1 MYLEFAATSVLDND
15 LTLGN
20 RLCSGRAVDREVARL
35 AGDLEAFAG
44 LREDCPDAGDLKRF
58 DRQEHRTIGVSQL
71 EVVDD
76 GACWSVRRDL
86 GNTTALLLTRR
97 PLGKHSMSED
107 LLREGLLREPF
118 VSLDRSDLRR
128 QVVVRPGAV
137 ARESWVL
144 GDVKRSI
151 EDGGVKLVVAYAS
164 DNEFRRSMIKS
175 VLLTSPDRLRSRAP
189 RQGPRHGPRHP
200 RPC

>member
-1 MYLEFAATSVLDND
+1 M
-15 LTLGN
+15 G
-20 RLCSGRAVDREVARL
+20 
-35 AGDLEAFAG
+35 
-44 LREDCPDAGDLKRF
+44 
-58 DRQEHRTIGVSQL
+58 
-71 EVVDD
+71 
-76 GACWSVRRDL
+76 
-86 GNTTALLLTRR
+86 
-97 PLGKHSMSED
+97 ED

-118 VSLDRSDLRR
+118 VSLDRTDLRR
-128 QVVVRPGAV
+128 QVVVRPSAV

-144 GDVKRSI
+144 RDVKRSI
-151 EDGGVKLVVAYAS
+151 EDGRVKLVVAYAS